1 VTSKGSYADTKL
13 LTLRPQRSERGDLIW
28 ECEIRPAVAGR
39 AYARNLE
46 FEKREWTER
55 KIGYWG
61 LVIGDWRLG
70 IGYWGLGTDCSRPA
84 FPGRA
89 FARKGG
95 RGGSSGG
102 RVTARASVKIFAN
115 EVIGINLKNWI

>member
-1 VTSKGSYADTKL
+1 MGKKRSERLSSPTSSRIRVTSKGSYADTKL

-28 ECEIRPAVAGR
+28 ECEIR
-39 AYARNLE
+39 NLE

-55 KIGYWG
+55 KISYWG

-89 FARKGG
+89 FARKGRKGG

-102 RVTARASVKIFAN
+102 RVTARA
-115 EVIGINLKNWI
+115 GKNIC